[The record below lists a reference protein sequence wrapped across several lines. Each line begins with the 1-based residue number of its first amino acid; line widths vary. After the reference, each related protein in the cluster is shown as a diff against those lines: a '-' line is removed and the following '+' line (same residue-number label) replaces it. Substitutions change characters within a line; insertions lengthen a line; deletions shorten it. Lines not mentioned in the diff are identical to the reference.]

1 MGRRVKWLV
10 LVVMVSA
17 GCLSPVMTFGG
28 GKTAKQAQTQ
38 TMSDFTPGR
47 LVVETTWNGEVTTKK
62 IRVWADNQ
70 FRTQNIKWQ
79 QTFESTIELANL
91 VLEPLF
97 GLRLVGEYRAWER
110 HDPASTLTE
119 DLEALAARDPGTDV
133 FAVVGLTSS
142 LSLVSA
148 TFDEL
153 GMANV
158 GGRHLMV
165 RGYADLAE
173 RKLYADAFRDL
184 LPEERE
190 LALEQRRQHKT
201 AVVLLHELGHT
212 LGLEHDDAEDFIMSA
227 SYSIKA
233 AKLSASSKER
243 MLAAIDVRVG
253 RRAAPA
259 VTTAAPVPKT
269 PAAPSGPVVFQIAVD
284 GSIKRGDKIMDEVD
298 LDNLLN
304 EAFARDPK
312 TEIVI
317 QRARKAPA
325 DALQKVVSKATA
337 IGLTRVSISLY

>member
-1 MGRRVKWLV
+1 LVVTLV
-10 LVVMVSA
+10 LAA

-28 GKTAKQAQTQ
+28 GKTPKQAQHK

-47 LVVETTWNGEVTTKK
+47 LVVEAKWNGEVTTKK

-97 GLRLVGEYRAWER
+97 GLRLVGEYRAWQR
-110 HDPASTLTE
+110 HVPASTLVE

-142 LSLVSA
+142 LPLVSA

-153 GMANV
+153 GIANV

-165 RGYADLAE
+165 RGYADLEE
-173 RKLYADAFRDL
+173 RKLYEDAFRDL

-201 AVVLLHELGHT
+201 AVVLLHELGHA
-212 LGLEHDDAEDFIMSA
+212 LGLEHDDVEDFIMSA
-227 SYSIKA
+227 SYSIRA
-233 AKLSASSKER
+233 SKLSSSSKER
-243 MLAAIDVRVG
+243 MLAAINVRVG
-253 RRAAPA
+253 RSDAPA
-259 VTTAAPVPKT
+259 VTPATVPIPATAAE
-269 PAAPSGPVVFQIAVD
+269 PSGPLVFHVTVD
-284 GSIKRGDKIMDEVD
+284 GSIKRGDKIMDEFD
-298 LDNLLN
+298 LDNLLDD
-304 EAFARDPK
+304 AFARDPK

-317 QRARKAPA
+317 RRARKAPA
-325 DALQKVVSKATA
+325 NAIEKIVSRATA